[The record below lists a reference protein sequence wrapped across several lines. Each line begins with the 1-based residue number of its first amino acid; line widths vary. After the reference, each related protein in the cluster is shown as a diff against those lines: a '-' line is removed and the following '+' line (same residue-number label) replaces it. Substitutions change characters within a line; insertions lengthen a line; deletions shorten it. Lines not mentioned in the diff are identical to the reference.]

1 MRITPIIFI
10 ISSWSIWLSMEM
22 VYSIAYHNKL
32 PIVDVQNK
40 KRKKRKQAETGGK
53 IRIHQLPRWWDSFYL
68 TRVRAHPH
76 KTDSHTHT
84 HLLTIHT
91 HTAHLLF
98 YLLTHGND
106 TVLRYAMSFVAYIV
120 CAKCNLRFNDAN
132 WIIYH
137 IQYAYVKV
145 IVVRE
150 WFVHRSIFFSCC
162 CLHCDFW
169 HIIQLYNYGNDVK
182 RTEEAWRRLWIDK
195 FVHLILTERLRPF
208 CFRPFAS

>member
-1 MRITPIIFI
+1 M
-10 ISSWSIWLSMEM
+10 
-22 VYSIAYHNKL
+22 
-32 PIVDVQNK
+32 
-40 KRKKRKQAETGGK
+40 
-53 IRIHQLPRWWDSFYL
+53 
-68 TRVRAHPH
+68 RAHPH
-76 KTDSHTHT
+76 KTDAHKHT
-84 HLLTIHT
+84 HLLTI

-132 WIIYH
+132 WIICR

-150 WFVHRSIFFSCC
+150 WFVHWSHFFSSSLSCCCCCC

-182 RTEEAWRRLWIDK
+182 RTEEAWRRL
-195 FVHLILTERLRPF
+195 
-208 CFRPFAS
+208 